1 MKMGKRI
8 LIVDD
13 SAMMRKMIRKM
24 LMEQGH
30 DIVGDARNGEE
41 ALALYKELKPEVVT
55 MDITM
60 RGMDGLTAA
69 REIINFDDHAKIIFL
84 SNLEQT
90 TYSSDVEKIGAVGY
104 VSKSDA
110 REMLAII
117 ERL

>member
-1 MKMGKRI
+1 MGKRI

-24 LMEQGH
+24 LMEKGH
-30 DIVGDARNGEE
+30 DIVGEAKDGEE
-41 ALALYKELKPEVVT
+41 ALSLYQELQPDVVT

-69 REIINFDDHAKIIFL
+69 RVIIDFDDHAKIIFL
-84 SNLEQT
+84 SNLEKT
-90 TYSSDVEKIGAVGY
+90 NYSKDAERIGAVGY

-110 REMLAII
+110 REMLALI